1 MDNSKEIWKDIQGY
15 EGLYQVSNFG
25 RVRSLGRPVYNAI
38 KRGNIWRKGKI
49 LKPIQ
54 TQSTG
59 YYCVSLVKNR
69 HLKRMSIHRL
79 VANAFIPNPQ
89 SLPQVN
95 HKDENKANNRADNLE
110 WCTSKYN
117 NAYNNLNK
125 RIALKQVNGRRS
137 KKVVQCSP
145 NGERIRI
152 WPSLHEC
159 ARAGLDRADIS
170 RCCHGKTKL
179 YRGYIW
185 KFKNE

>member
-1 MDNSKEIWKDIQGY
+1 MDNSKEIWKDIQEY

-69 HLKRMSIHRL
+69 YLKRMSIHRL

-95 HKDENKANNRADNLE
+95 HKDENKANNRVSNLE
-110 WCTSKYN
+110 WCTPKYN
-117 NAYNNLNK
+117 NGYNNLNE
-125 RIALKQVNGRRS
+125 RIALKQINGKRS
-137 KKVVQCSP
+137 KKVGQYSLEVKK
-145 NGERIRI
+145 IKT
-152 WPSLHEC
+152 WPSMHEC
-159 ARAGLDRADIS
+159 ARAGYDRADIS
-170 RCCHGKTKL
+170 RCCHGKSKS
-179 YRGYIW
+179 YSGYIW
-185 KFKNE
+185 KFE